1 MSLFVSG
8 TKIVYIFAA
17 SFCTNSSCFQGNLMY
32 KDGVPVLVAV
42 SVQRWCSYYVAAL
55 RYKDG
60 VHVSQAFSG
69 TKMVFMFLWLFQV
82 QRWC

>member
-1 MSLFVSG
+1 
-8 TKIVYIFAA
+8 
-17 SFCTNSSCFQGNLMY
+17 MY

-42 SVQRWCSYYVAAL
+42 SVQRQCSYSVVAL

-60 VHVSQAFSG
+60 VQVSQAFSC